1 MSVDGRVCSVGS
13 ANLDITAGYWENEL
27 MLVVEDPTIAARARG
42 AHRSADRAARSAS
55 IATTRPGS
63 RPRRR
68 RDWMRHWPGVLSV

>member
-27 MLVVEDPTIAARARG
+27 LLLMEDPTIASALEARIDQLIASSARV
-42 AHRSADRAARSAS
+42 DRDEPAWRQTA
-55 IATTRPGS
+55 
-63 RPRRR
+63 RR